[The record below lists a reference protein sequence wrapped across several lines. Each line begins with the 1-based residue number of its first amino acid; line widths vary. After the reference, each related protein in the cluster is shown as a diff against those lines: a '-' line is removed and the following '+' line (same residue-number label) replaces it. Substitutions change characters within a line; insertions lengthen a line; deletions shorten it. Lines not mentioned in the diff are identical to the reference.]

1 MFQWQL
7 VRWTKNIYGCCNVD
21 ITVNGSNYS
30 NIKLRVLKNF
40 CTDIL
45 LGQDFQS
52 IHKQVIFRYEGKR
65 DNFVVSRST
74 YALAPA

>member
-1 MFQWQL
+1 MATTSL
-7 VRWTKNIYGCCNVD
+7 TENIYGCCNVD

-30 NIKLRVLKNF
+30 SVKLRVLKNL

-52 IHKQVIFRYEGKR
+52 LHKQVIFRLEGKEMILLFLGVR
-65 DNFVVSRST
+65 VHWHQ
-74 YALAPA
+74 L